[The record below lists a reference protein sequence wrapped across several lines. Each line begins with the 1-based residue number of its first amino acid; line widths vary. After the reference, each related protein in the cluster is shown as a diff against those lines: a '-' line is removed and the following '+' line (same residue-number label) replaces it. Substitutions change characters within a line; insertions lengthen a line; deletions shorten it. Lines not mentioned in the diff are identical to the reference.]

1 MLAPLVDGASS
12 ADVMAIAQSSTHPIL
27 AAHQTLCGAALL
39 CPRRPLHSKLF
50 ADHNITNNHQ
60 HASTDLQLLHQQDP
74 IQEKCVAVNFILF
87 TNSNREKEEP
97 IVLEGSAKV
106 NLDSDICRRNNS
118 EKCDK
123 GDRGDGSYRGDEVTE
138 VTGVAEVRD
147 VTEVTRVTVV
157 TGVTRVTGL
166 MGVMGVGKSL
176 ADRQTGPPKVI
187 QEVLADLTNLQ

>member
-27 AAHQTLCGAALL
+27 GAHQTLCGAALL

-50 ADHNITNNHQ
+50 ADHNITNNRQ

-97 IVLEGSAKV
+97 IVLERSAKV

-157 TGVTRVTGL
+157 TGVTGL